1 MPTPAPVPPIEVVSP
16 AVIDHSADAGMP
28 RGHRE
33 GLHLVTG
40 REWRCTQQMYGT
52 KHSERESVMKTG
64 WTSSRVRGFNSAGR
78 SVPVPKVLTED

>member
-33 GLHLVTG
+33 GLHLVTVAS
-40 REWRCTQQMYGT
+40 RDAHDRWM

-64 WTSSRVRGFNSAGR
+64 AATEGEIFLLFAVCQSR
-78 SVPVPKVLTED
+78 KC